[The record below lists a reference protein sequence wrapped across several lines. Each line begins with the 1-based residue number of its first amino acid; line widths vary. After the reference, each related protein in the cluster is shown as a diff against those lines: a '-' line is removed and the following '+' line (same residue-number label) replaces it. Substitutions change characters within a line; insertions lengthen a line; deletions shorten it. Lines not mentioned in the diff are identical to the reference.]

1 MRIFFLSPD
10 IPSSHCN
17 EFCGDD
23 NNHKIHSSDS
33 KGHLFDRDNEMMNNS
48 EKLNLKND
56 SNNNNNQQQNE
67 IVDVNE
73 KDECEQN
80 EERNEQRER
89 EQGEGSPSM
98 NNVSESLSPS
108 NGNSDEIVTKFK
120 SSEESSTSKVVNDN
134 ANCFS
139 HLLNSIMNFRRDETT
154 FNLNNFISA
163 GANSSPIPNHNNNP
177 ANNLLMNDL
186 NRNFFVPNF
195 PPTNVVVDPT
205 GLEHLAMTSAQQF
218 SKYGQGTC
226 KFPGCN
232 MIFDDLQN
240 FTK

>member
-1 MRIFFLSPD
+1 MPSRARHSPD

-17 EFCGDD
+17 DFCGDD

-33 KGHLFDRDNEMMNNS
+33 KGHLFDRDNEMNNS
-48 EKLNLKND
+48 EKLNSKND

-67 IVDVNE
+67 LVDMNE
-73 KDECEQN
+73 KDEQDGGGV
-80 EERNEQRER
+80 EQRER
-89 EQGEGSPSM
+89 EVEGSPSL
-98 NNVSESLSPS
+98 NRLSERSLSPS
-108 NGNSDEIVTKFK
+108 NGNSDEILKFK
-120 SSEESSTSKVVNDN
+120 QEESKATTSDN

-139 HLLNSIMNFRRDETT
+139 HLLNSIMNIRRDETTSQPPPTT
-154 FNLNNFISA
+154 FNLNNFIS
-163 GANSSPIPNHNNNP
+163 GASNSSPIPNVP

-186 NRNFFVPNF
+186 NRNFFIPNF
-195 PPTNVVVDPT
+195 PPSSVDSINAA
-205 GLEHLAMTSAQQF
+205 GLEHLAMSQQL
-218 SKYGQGTC
+218 SKFGQGTC

>member
-1 MRIFFLSPD
+1 MLRRCHSPD

-33 KGHLFDRDNEMMNNS
+33 KGHLFDRDNEMNNS

-67 IVDVNE
+67 LVDMHE
-73 KDECEQN
+73 KDEQMSTGG
-80 EERNEQRER
+80 EQRER
-89 EQGEGSPSM
+89 EGEGSPPIARL
-98 NNVSESLSPS
+98 SESLSPS
-108 NGNSDEIVTKFK
+108 NGNSDEILKFK
-120 SSEESSTSKVVNDN
+120 QEESKAADRSTTVADN

-139 HLLNSIMNFRRDETT
+139 HLLNSIMNIRRDETT
-154 FNLNNFISA
+154 TPSTTAFNLNNFIA
-163 GANSSPIPNHNNNP
+163 GASNSSPIPNGP

-186 NRNFFVPNF
+186 NRNFFIPNF
-195 PPTNVVVDPT
+195 PPSNNVDAMNAT
-205 GLEHLAMTSAQQF
+205 GLEHLAMSQQL
-218 SKYGQGTC
+218 SKFGQGTC